1 MKGQTPLVTWWGEG
15 LPYFSSDTVR
25 PLGNVPLVP
34 PRPLSK
40 LQPGGQETVPFCAR
54 VSEGCRNPTAGGG
67 GAGAGLLSPSLPQS
81 RPDLEV
87 PMLSGISH

>member
-1 MKGQTPLVTWWGEG
+1 MKEQTPLVTWWGEG

-40 LQPGGQETVPFCAR
+40 LQPGARETVPLCAR
-54 VSEGCRNPTAGGG
+54 VSEGCRNLIAE

-81 RPDLEV
+81 RPALEA